1 MLAAERLV
9 YDYRTADL
17 PPDDRQL
24 CDYAI
29 KLTLTPGSVDA
40 DDVDRLRENGFSDAQ
55 ITIAVQVIGYFNY
68 INRIADGLGV
78 ESEAWMTL
86 DPQEWSHQKGRN
98 YL

>member
-29 KLTLTPGSVDA
+29 KLTLTTLAAFLTPSGP
-40 DDVDRLRENGFSDAQ
+40 
-55 ITIAVQVIGYFNY
+55 
-68 INRIADGLGV
+68 
-78 ESEAWMTL
+78 SEAVFGQSDVVHFRTPGQAL
-86 DPQEWSHQKGRN
+86 CRKGEGVVGAG
-98 YL
+98 LA